1 MHSSTLGM
9 VLALLL
15 PLFTTTTTTI
25 SSVKENASTHSSVL
39 KSTYSELE
47 TAYQN
52 NENIIVVD
60 LEGNQYHNPNLEE
73 LQSLSP
79 NLFSENR
86 VRVTLVSHSD
96 NDKCSTELVLY
107 NENGG
112 IVRNYSLNICDS
124 YGWIIFTQSECFDI
138 DIYHDAGQEAPFG
151 GAISGSVDW
160 TFTFNQMNKIT
171 GTYFDGG
178 SAKIFTVA
186 SPCFK
191 DNKVTLLDRAVKSRI
206 PDTRRPFKSE

>member
-15 PLFTTTTTTI
+15 PLFNTTTTI

-39 KSTYSELE
+39 ESTYSQLE
-47 TAYQN
+47 IAYQQN
-52 NENIIVVD
+52 QHITVVD

-86 VRVTLVSHSD
+86 VR
-96 NDKCSTELVLY
+96 
-107 NENGG
+107 
-112 IVRNYSLNICDS
+112 
-124 YGWIIFTQSECFDI
+124 WIIFTRSECFDI

-151 GAISGSVDW
+151 GMITGSVNW
-160 TFTFNQMNKIT
+160 TFTFNQMTKIT

-178 SAKIFTVA
+178 SAKMYTVA

-206 PDTRRPFKSE
+206 PDTRKPLELE

>member
-15 PLFTTTTTTI
+15 PLFTTTTI

-39 KSTYSELE
+39 KSTYSALE
-47 TAYQN
+47 IAYQN
-52 NENIIVVD
+52 NENITVVD

-79 NLFSENR
+79 ALFSENR
-86 VRVTLVSHSD
+86 VRVTLENYSD
-96 NDKCSTELVLY
+96 NGKCSTELVLFD
-107 NENGG
+107 EDGG
-112 IVRNYSLNICDS
+112 LVRNYSLNTCDS
-124 YGWIIFTQSECFDI
+124 YGWIIFTNAECFDI

-160 TFTFNQMNKIT
+160 TFTFNQMNRIT

-178 SAKIFTVA
+178 SAKMYTVA

-191 DNKVTLLDRAVKSRI
+191 DNKVTLLDRPVKSRL
-206 PDTRRPFKSE
+206 PDTRKPFESE

>member
-15 PLFTTTTTTI
+15 PLFNTTTTI

-39 KSTYSELE
+39 ESTYSQLE
-47 TAYQN
+47 IAYQQN
-52 NENIIVVD
+52 QHITVVD

-86 VRVTLVSHSD
+86 VRVTLENFSD
-96 NDKCSTELVLY
+96 NGKCSTELVLF
-107 NENGG
+107 NDKGE
-112 IVRNYSLNICDS
+112 IVRNYSLNSCDA
-124 YGWIIFTQSECFDI
+124 YGWIIFTRSECFDI

-151 GAISGSVDW
+151 GMITGSVNW
-160 TFTFNQMNKIT
+160 TFTFNQMTKIT

-178 SAKIFTVA
+178 SAKMYTVA

-206 PDTRRPFKSE
+206 PDTRKPLELE